1 MDQFIIAKETIIKQI
16 TNSFPDIDDFYSK
29 KEDFDSLATAKNKQE
44 FIKGIIKLYDIL
56 ENQRSNKDEM
66 KNFISDSF
74 KSRINLL
81 TKAILPSLE
90 NFEEFE
96 KVHIWDFVD
105 NDHVFTEYFS
115 YAIYSKM
122 NNKYEGSIESHWE
135 YMNNGTE
142 SDQINEYHGQTY
154 LSLVRYFKKAT
165 LRFSDNID
173 AVTLLQKHYPKNNN
187 FSKTNQDN
195 IAEVLYLHFRL
206 CGTKGDIGYAY
217 GGIDLIREHIENI
230 PELIIE
236 VILSYYDISRLISD
250 SVCRHQLYTIID
262 SHPKISEK
270 EYKFK
275 YLDGSMLMDIITN
288 GYAFNSVASGLFSF
302 NKVDYKLGDPKAEVD
317 ISYIDSKNNFIEKKY
332 VWVIENT
339 NFTLYTNGSNHKLLE
354 FELNI
359 LQNNI
364 KFTFSRDFTS
374 DIGFFTEKYDKS
386 DWKLTNLM
394 GPQLRKKLEEY
405 ISHFTFNRINEI
417 EEKEELITSYIYIN
431 NFRGI
436 KRDVSITFNDE
447 YCYQFKDDILSREK
461 NDIINLYGKNIKSL
475 TAVVGKNGTGKTS
488 IITFIKEV
496 LFPLLK
502 RIEKSEVFID
512 ENGYVNEFID
522 ECSFI
527 AVFEY
532 KGKSYFLSNKIK
544 LQKKCDLISYKR
556 GILKQS
562 EQFMKI
568 NYFSNSVNLYKNPD
582 INLRRGSSELDN
594 LIQDYSE
601 QIKFF
606 EAIEKLYGRKRSY
619 EDYFQS
625 VNEMVRTFV
634 DVLKGKNITKKKQIF
649 NSASKLLNNFYEEIK
664 GSIDEGSEGSMSIQ
678 YDNLSSG
685 QLSRLI
691 FLSKF
696 YWCVSGKSN
705 SEKQTPKNSIQTL
718 LIDEGDL
725 YYHPDWQR
733 EFLFILLFL
742 IDLQDEGKFQI
753 ILTTNS
759 PFIISDVLSKDI
771 VYLPQ
776 IENQSPSF
784 GQNIHVLLSEEFFM
798 NYTIGEFSLKNIE
811 FIIDNLYELLKESSI
826 KENPHILST
835 IIRKIKSEYC
845 LPEDNTVGE
854 VFGYLNKL
862 INQIGEKIYRNQ
874 LLNMLEKCKELY
886 LVSTNEKENINRM
899 ILENKEKLIELE
911 TKLRDLERDGHDY
924 DTNEKIFE

>member
-1 MDQFIIAKETIIKQI
+1 
-16 TNSFPDIDDFYSK
+16 
-29 KEDFDSLATAKNKQE
+29 
-44 FIKGIIKLYDIL
+44 
-56 ENQRSNKDEM
+56 
-66 KNFISDSF
+66 
-74 KSRINLL
+74 
-81 TKAILPSLE
+81 
-90 NFEEFE
+90 
-96 KVHIWDFVD
+96 
-105 NDHVFTEYFS
+105 
-115 YAIYSKM
+115 
-122 NNKYEGSIESHWE
+122 
-135 YMNNGTE
+135 
-142 SDQINEYHGQTY
+142 
-154 LSLVRYFKKAT
+154 
-165 LRFSDNID
+165 
-173 AVTLLQKHYPKNNN
+173 
-187 FSKTNQDN
+187 
-195 IAEVLYLHFRL
+195 
-206 CGTKGDIGYAY
+206 
-217 GGIDLIREHIENI
+217 
-230 PELIIE
+230 
-236 VILSYYDISRLISD
+236 
-250 SVCRHQLYTIID
+250 
-262 SHPKISEK
+262 
-270 EYKFK
+270 
-275 YLDGSMLMDIITN
+275 
-288 GYAFNSVASGLFSF
+288 
-302 NKVDYKLGDPKAEVD
+302 
-317 ISYIDSKNNFIEKKY
+317 
-332 VWVIENT
+332 
-339 NFTLYTNGSNHKLLE
+339 
-354 FELNI
+354 
-359 LQNNI
+359 
-364 KFTFSRDFTS
+364 
-374 DIGFFTEKYDKS
+374 
-386 DWKLTNLM
+386 
-394 GPQLRKKLEEY
+394 
-405 ISHFTFNRINEI
+405 
-417 EEKEELITSYIYIN
+417 
-431 NFRGI
+431 
-436 KRDVSITFNDE
+436 
-447 YCYQFKDDILSREK
+447 
-461 NDIINLYGKNIKSL
+461 
-475 TAVVGKNGTGKTS
+475 
-488 IITFIKEV
+488 
-496 LFPLLK
+496 
-502 RIEKSEVFID
+502 
-512 ENGYVNEFID
+512 
-522 ECSFI
+522 
-527 AVFEY
+527 
-532 KGKSYFLSNKIK
+532 
-544 LQKKCDLISYKR
+544 
-556 GILKQS
+556 
-562 EQFMKI
+562 
-568 NYFSNSVNLYKNPD
+568 
-582 INLRRGSSELDN
+582 
-594 LIQDYSE
+594 
-601 QIKFF
+601 
-606 EAIEKLYGRKRSY
+606 
-619 EDYFQS
+619 
-625 VNEMVRTFV
+625 MVRTFV